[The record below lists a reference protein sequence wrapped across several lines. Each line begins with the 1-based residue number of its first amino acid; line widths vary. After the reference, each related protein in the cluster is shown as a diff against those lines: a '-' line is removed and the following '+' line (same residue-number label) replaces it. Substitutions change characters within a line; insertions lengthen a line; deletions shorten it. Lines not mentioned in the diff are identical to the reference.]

1 MKRSDTTADTVP
13 DVSAAASEAERA
25 ALTAAYRAET
35 VRILRRRLDLI
46 VTVFLVLVGLT
57 AVINQRYHPEHAQTV
72 AIMYLSDIVVCLVA
86 VLVCRSS
93 QLWPGTVG
101 AALAIALGALMSWHH
116 GRLGGRIEYFAIA
129 QICLLTSF
137 AVLLPWG
144 WRTQV
149 VVSASTIFSLALA
162 ATPGVRDEDLT
173 YALIALFTG
182 TVTSVLGA
190 FFLDRYRH
198 DAFVRTSLL
207 ERTSALKQEEAD
219 ISAALLHIGETIN
232 AHLDHPD
239 LLERVSQLASETL
252 GCDWSSIFVWDERR
266 QAFHLN
272 ASVGLRPEV
281 AAELAPLEL
290 RRDALPLFG
299 ALRPGAVVEI
309 ADRTRQAL
317 LPPELMQRWQASS
330 ALFVPICRRD
340 DAIAVLGSGYR
351 VRTGTFSAK
360 QHRLAT
366 GIAHITAVAFE
377 NARLIAD
384 LQTASRLKS
393 DFVATMS
400 HELRTPLNVITGYTD
415 LITDGAFGPLS
426 DGQRDALR
434 RVRRSAIQLLDLVN
448 ATLDLGRLESDREPV
463 AFDVV
468 DLSELFAELDHELEG
483 LVPETVMLKWR
494 PTAEAHQLLSDRVK
508 LKTILKNLV
517 GNALKFT
524 PMGTVEVK
532 ALAGNERVTLM
543 VRDTGI
549 GIAAEDLPVIFDMF
563 RQVDGSAT
571 RRFGGVGL
579 GLHIVKRLVGLLNG
593 TIEVESI
600 PEIGS
605 TFRITLPSNAAE
617 GTSFATSRSASGA
630 S

>member
-1 MKRSDTTADTVP
+1 MMGSHATADTSRAT
-13 DVSAAASEAERA
+13 SAEPSEAERA
-25 ALTAAYRAET
+25 ALTAAYRADT
-35 VRILRRRLDLI
+35 ARVLLRRLDLI

-57 AVINQRYHPEHAQTV
+57 ALLNQRHHPEQAGTV
-72 AIMYLSDIVVCLVA
+72 AIMYLADIIVCLVA

-101 AALAIALGALMSWHH
+101 AGLAIMLGALMSVHH

-137 AVLLPWG
+137 AMLLPWG

-149 VVSASTIFSLALA
+149 VVAASTIFSVALA
-162 ATPGVRDEDLT
+162 VTPDVHDEDLI

-190 FFLDRYRH
+190 YFLDRYRH

-219 ISAALLHIGETIN
+219 ISSALLHIGETIN
-232 AHLDHPD
+232 AHLDQPD

-252 GCDWSSIFVWDERR
+252 GCDWSTIFVWDDRR
-266 QAFHLN
+266 QAFRLN
-272 ASVGLRPEV
+272 ASVGLKAEA
-281 AAELAPLEL
+281 AAELAPLDL

-299 ALRPGAVVEI
+299 ALRAGTVVEVT
-309 ADRTRQAL
+309 DRARQTL
-317 LPPELMQRWQASS
+317 LPPELMQRWEASS
-330 ALFVPICRRD
+330 ALFVPVCRRD
-340 DAIAVLGSGYR
+340 DVIAILGTGYR
-351 VRTGTFSAK
+351 VRTGTFSTK

-377 NARLIAD
+377 NARLIND
-384 LQTASRLKS
+384 LQMASRLKS

-415 LITDGAFGPLS
+415 LITDGAFGSLS
-426 DGQRDALR
+426 DGQRDTLG

-448 ATLDLGRLESDREPV
+448 ATLDIGRLESGRESV
-463 AFDVV
+463 AYDVI
-468 DLSELFAELDHELEG
+468 DLSELFAELDHELES
-483 LVPETVMLKWR
+483 LVPETVTLVWR
-494 PTAEAHQLLSDRVK
+494 PTAEAHQLLTDRIK

-532 ALAGNERVTLM
+532 ALASTDRVTLM

-549 GIAAEDLPVIFDMF
+549 GIAAQDLPVIFDMF
-563 RQVDGSAT
+563 RQVDGSST

-600 PEIGS
+600 PEVGS
-605 TFRITLPSNAAE
+605 TFRVTLPVSSAE
-617 GTSFATSRSASGA
+617 GRATGT
-630 S
+630 

>member
-1 MKRSDTTADTVP
+1 MKRSNATADAP
-13 DVSAAASEAERA
+13 DQSAEGSEAERT
-25 ALTAAYRAET
+25 ALTAAYGVET
-35 VRILRRRLDLI
+35 ARILRGRLDLI
-46 VTVFLVLVGLT
+46 VTVFLVLVGVT
-57 AVINQRYHPEHAQTV
+57 ALVNQRYHPEHAATV
-72 AIMYLSDIVVCLVA
+72 AVMYVTDIIVCLVA

-93 QLWPGTVG
+93 RLWPGTVG
-101 AALAIALGALMSWHH
+101 AMLAIALGALMSWHH
-116 GRLGGRIEYFAIA
+116 GRLVGRIEYFAIG

-149 VVSASTIFSLALA
+149 VVSASTLFSLALA
-162 ATPGVRDEDLT
+162 ATPGVSDEDIT

-207 ERTSALKQEEAD
+207 TRTSELKQEEAE

-232 AHLDHPD
+232 ANLDHPD
-239 LLERVSQLASETL
+239 LLERVSQLARETL
-252 GCDWSSIFVWDERR
+252 GCDWSNIFVWEERN
-266 QAFHLN
+266 QAFRLS
-272 ASVGLRPEV
+272 ATVGLRPDV
-281 AAELAPLEL
+281 AAEIAQLEL
-290 RRDALPLFG
+290 RRDTLPLFS
-299 ALRPGAVVEI
+299 ALRPGGIVEI
-309 ADRTRQAL
+309 ADRARQAL
-317 LPPELMQRWQASS
+317 LPPELMQRWEASS
-330 ALFVPICRRD
+330 ALFVPICRRED
-340 DAIAVLGSGYR
+340 VIAVLGSGYR
-351 VRTGTFSAK
+351 VRTGAFSAK
-360 QHRLAT
+360 QRRLAT

-426 DGQRDALR
+426 DGQRDTLG
-434 RVRRSAIQLLDLVN
+434 RVRRSAFQLLDLVN
-448 ATLDLGRLESDREPV
+448 ATLDLGRLESGRESIEL
-463 AFDVV
+463 DVV
-468 DLSELFAELDHELEG
+468 DLSELFSELDRELEG
-483 LVPETVMLKWR
+483 LVPENVMLIWR

-532 ALAGNERVTLM
+532 ALAGTERVTIM

-549 GIAAEDLPVIFDMF
+549 GIATEDLPVIFDMF
-563 RQVDGSAT
+563 RQVDGSST

-600 PEIGS
+600 PEVGS
-605 TFRITLPSNAAE
+605 TFRVTLPTNSAQGRAT
-617 GTSFATSRSASGA
+617 GT
-630 S
+630 

>member
-1 MKRSDTTADTVP
+1 MMRSDATAVMP
-13 DVSAAASEAERA
+13 ADVSAEPSEAERA
-25 ALTAAYRAET
+25 ALTAAYRADT
-35 VRILRRRLDLI
+35 ARILLRRLDLI

-57 AVINQRYHPEHAQTV
+57 ALLNQSHHPEQAQTV
-72 AIMYLSDIVVCLVA
+72 AIMYLTDIIVCLVA

-93 QLWPGTVG
+93 HLWPGTVG
-101 AALAIALGALMSWHH
+101 AALAIMLGALMSVHH

-137 AVLLPWG
+137 AMLLPWG

-149 VVSASTIFSLALA
+149 VVAASTIFSVALA
-162 ATPGVRDEDLT
+162 TTPGVRDEDLT

-182 TVTSVLGA
+182 AVTSVLGA
-190 FFLDRYRH
+190 YFLDRYRY

-219 ISAALLHIGETIN
+219 ISSALLHIGETIN
-232 AHLDHPD
+232 AHLDQPD
-239 LLERVSQLASETL
+239 LLERVSQIASETL
-252 GCDWSSIFVWDERR
+252 GCDWSTIFVWEERR
-266 QAFHLN
+266 QAFRLS
-272 ASVGLRPEV
+272 ASIGLRAEA
-281 AAELAPLEL
+281 AAELAPLDL

-299 ALRPGAVVEI
+299 ALRPATVVEI
-309 ADRTRQAL
+309 TDRARQTL
-317 LPPELMQRWQASS
+317 LPPELMQRWEASS

-340 DAIAVLGSGYR
+340 DVIAILGIGYR
-351 VRTGTFSAK
+351 ARKGPFSAK
-360 QHRLAT
+360 QYRLAT

-377 NARLIAD
+377 NARLIND

-426 DGQRDALR
+426 DGQRDTLG

-448 ATLDLGRLESDREPV
+448 ATLDIGRLESGREPV

-468 DLSELFAELDHELEG
+468 DLGELFAELDHELEG
-483 LVPETVMLKWR
+483 LVPETVMLIWR
-494 PTAEAHQLLSDRVK
+494 PTAEAHQLLSDRIK

-532 ALAGNERVTLM
+532 ALASTDRVTLM

-563 RQVDGSAT
+563 RQVDGSST

-600 PEIGS
+600 PEVGS
-605 TFRITLPSNAAE
+605 TFRVTLPVNIDAA
-617 GTSFATSRSASGA
+617 SRRAGVA
-630 S
+630 